1 MTVRISELNELSV
14 DLSQSDVL
22 PIVDISAGETKQI
35 QTSSLL
41 QIGISGAPS
50 SFIDLSKLDQNSVT
64 KLGAIAL
71 ESTGVAS
78 GVYGAADTV
87 GQFTV
92 NDQGLVTTATGV
104 TIVISADN
112 VTGLAPVA
120 TSGDYQSL
128 TGLPTLGTLSPQD
141 ADNVTISGGTIS
153 GVTFISGNVTISGG
167 TIGGITDLAI
177 DDGGTGASTASGAR
191 TNLGLAI
198 GIDVQG
204 HSSVLDGT
212 ITAFDTA
219 NSLAYASASGVVDS
233 APITAFGRTLLA
245 QSGATEVRTE
255 LGLGSIALQNAD
267 NVTISGGTISGITL
281 VTGDATISG
290 GTITG
295 IVDLAV
301 ADGGTGASTAEDA
314 RSNLGLAI
322 GSNVQAYSNV
332 LSDIAAQ
339 FDEPDEIVYASASGV
354 VAGTPFTAF
363 ARSIVSGST
372 ASGVRDTLELGSI
385 ALQDADSVVIV
396 GGTISGATFISG
408 DVTISGGTISGIT
421 DLAIDDGG
429 TGASTASGART
440 NLGLAIG
447 SDVQAYSAVLSGV
460 ANSFTASDE
469 IAYASASGV
478 VSSTPF
484 TSFARSIISGST
496 DSDVRDILGLG
507 SIALQNAS
515 SVAINGGTIS
525 DVSFSSSGVT
535 ITGGTISG
543 IADLAIDDGGTGASD
558 ATSARTNL
566 GLAIGSDVQAYNVA
580 IDGTIAAFS
589 TADSLAYSSASGVV
603 EGTAITSF
611 GRTFVAQ
618 SGATEARAEL
628 GLDSMALQSASS
640 VAISGGTIEN
650 VTFASSNVT
659 ISGGTIG
666 GITDLAIDD
675 GGTGASDA
683 SSART
688 NLGVAI
694 GTDVQAYSSV
704 LDGAITAFD
713 TADAIA
719 YSSASG
725 VVASSSITSFGRTLI
740 AQSGAT
746 EARTELGLGSI
757 ALQNAG
763 SVAISGGTISGITDL
778 AIADGG
784 TGASSAADARTN
796 LGLAIGSDIQAY
808 DAGLASIAGLTTAA
822 DELIYLTGADTYAV
836 SPLPSY
842 SRDFL
847 ASGNSAADA
856 RNVLGLGDLS
866 TKTLV
871 GPGDVD
877 AAAIS
882 GANIVSASLTFA
894 NYGDGSVLEATI
906 GDGAVT
912 TSKIAD
918 SGVTAIKLADDS
930 STIVDSGP
938 PASNGTFVGQH
949 YFDEL
954 SKYDYI
960 WDGVDWQRQAALEEI
975 DFTGSAPIAFTVT
988 YPDLY
993 SASIA
998 TELTEQN
1005 AATVLAGPTTGSAAV
1020 PTFRT
1025 LQATDLPIATSGT
1038 VGAVSPGA
1046 GLGVDGLGSMSHVN
1060 TAIAGTYAG
1069 AVTIDAQGH
1078 IVTAQAALSADDI
1091 PDLDASKIVAGTFTS
1106 DFLAPNSVT
1115 ASQLADYGIAV
1126 VSESAPSPEFAGQW
1140 WINPNDRAAY
1150 IWVGEVEPVANGYW
1164 LNLGYG
1170 SPTQINL
1177 RFGGT
1182 YNASGNTVQSINSYG
1197 IEAGLTVGQ
1206 ALSAPST
1213 SNNGVYLIVTASG
1226 TGTAPA
1232 PSVPLSVGNWVL
1244 SEGVGSVW
1252 TRVDLGSAVAGV
1264 ADQDV
1269 LVDGTALIPTASG
1282 VASQEDLNLLLWAR
1296 AQIATT
1302 GSTGI
1307 VRASSEIVVAS
1318 GTGIM
1323 SIGTVDD
1330 EFY

>member
-22 PIVDISAGETKQI
+22 PIVDVSAGETKQI

-41 QIGISGAPS
+41 RIGISGAPS

-92 NDQGLVTTATGV
+92 NDQGLVTTATGI

-255 LGLGSIALQNAD
+255 LGLGSIALQSAGS
-267 NVTISGGTISGITL
+267 VAISGGTVSGASL

-385 ALQDADSVVIV
+385 ALQDANSVVIV

-429 TGASTASGART
+429 TGAS
-440 NLGLAIG
+440 
-447 SDVQAYSAVLSGV
+447 
-460 ANSFTASDE
+460 
-469 IAYASASGV
+469 
-478 VSSTPF
+478 
-484 TSFARSIISGST
+484 
-496 DSDVRDILGLG
+496 
-507 SIALQNAS
+507 
-515 SVAINGGTIS
+515 
-525 DVSFSSSGVT
+525 
-535 ITGGTISG
+535 
-543 IADLAIDDGGTGASD
+543 D
-558 ATSARTNL
+558 AASARTNL

-628 GLDSMALQSASS
+628 GLNSMALQSASS

-650 VTFASSNVT
+650 VTFASSSVT

-694 GTDVQAYSSV
+694 GSDVQAYSSV

-725 VVASSSITSFGRTLI
+725 VVASSSITSFGRTFV

-757 ALQNAG
+757 ALQDAG
-763 SVAISGGTISGITDL
+763 SVAISGGTISDITDL

-808 DAGLASIAGLTTAA
+808 DAGLASIAGLTTAE
-822 DELIYLTGADTYAV
+822 DEIIYLTGVDTYAV
-836 SPLPSY
+836 SPFPAYVRGLI
-842 SRDFL
+842 
-847 ASGNSAADA
+847 ASGDSAADA
-856 RNVLGLGDLS
+856 RTILGLGSLS
-866 TKTLV
+866 VKDTVTTADIDNESV
-871 GPGDVD
+871 TGDKISPNSLIATNYGAGSVD
-877 AAAIS
+877 EAALGEAS
-882 GANIVSASLTFA
+882 VSAS
-894 NYGDGSVLEATI
+894 
-906 GDGAVT
+906 
-912 TSKIAD
+912 KIAS
-918 SGVTAIKLADDS
+918 SGVTATKLADNS
-930 STIVDSGP
+930 STIVDLGAP
-938 PASNGTFVGQH
+938 NTNGVFTGQQYVDTATNFV
-949 YFDEL
+949 
-954 SKYDYI
+954 YI
-960 WDGVDWQRQAALEEI
+960 WDGDSWQRQAAI
-975 DFTGSAPIAFTVT
+975 NTINFVDTTPIAFAVS
-988 YPDLY
+988 YPDSV
-993 SASIA
+993 SAVV
-998 TELTEQN
+998 TTTLDDQ
-1005 AATVLAGPTTGSAAV
+1005 AANSVFAGPSTGGAAAPEFRALVSA
-1020 PTFRT
+1020 
-1025 LQATDLPIATSGT
+1025 DLPIATDT
-1038 VGAVSPGA
+1038 TIGAVQPGT
-1046 GLGVDGLGSMSHVN
+1046 GLAVDAEGTLGHSNV
-1060 TAIAGTYAG
+1060 AIPGTYAG
-1069 AVTIDAQGH
+1069 PVTIDDQGH
-1078 IVTAQAALSADDI
+1078 IVTAQTTLQASDI
-1091 PDLDASKIVAGTFTS
+1091 PNLDASKITTGTFDST
-1106 DFLAPNSVT
+1106 FLADNSVT

-1126 VSESAPSPEFAGQW
+1126 VSESAPTPEFAGQW

-1150 IWVGEVEPVANGYW
+1150 IWVGEVEPVVNGYW

-1269 LVDGTALIPTASG
+1269 LVDGAALIPAASG